1 MFFKAKLDCGVE
13 VLINPAHVSAVR
25 FTPTGVL
32 VEFPSGRT
40 IQFPSAEEDKI
51 RQGLM
56 DLAVAGN

>member
-13 VLINPAHVSAVR
+13 ILINPAHVSAAR

-40 IQFPSAEEDKI
+40 IQFASSEEEKI
-51 RQGLM
+51 RQGLEEEGRM
-56 DLAVAGN
+56 RD